1 MIVENGEWIMKGAS
15 PRSKSLIHNCDEL
28 IEYVNRVGF
37 LPLFSNDIEGFSA
50 EEHAD
55 ARYWWTGNTERDPW
69 EWREQAAQSGKVAY
83 GKFFRGRAGFISLEW
98 LPVFANFRRDG
109 YDFDSLYE
117 EGLAKGRAKA
127 IMELFDRQERLYSY
141 EIKSLAGFGKGGL
154 KNFSG
159 MITDLQMQLYLVI
172 TDFRRRRNKRGE
184 EYGMPVA
191 GLQTPES
198 VWGYELLSSNYGEE
212 PERSAER
219 IVSRMRE
226 LYPGAD
232 DKTVRREAL

>member
-15 PRSKSLIHNCDEL
+15 PCSKSLIHNCDEL

-55 ARYWWTGNTERDPW
+55 ARYWWTGNAERDPW

-83 GKFFRGRAGFISLEW
+83 GKFFRGRAGFISLDW
-98 LPVFANFRRDG
+98 LPVFANLRRDG

-117 EGLAKGRAKA
+117 EGLAMGRAMA
-127 IMELFDRQERLYSY
+127 IMELFDKQERLYSY

-172 TDFRRRRNKRGE
+172 TNFRRRKNKRGE

-198 VWGYELLSSNYGEE
+198 IWGYELLSSCYGEE
-212 PERSAER
+212 PERSGER
-219 IVSRMRE
+219 IITRMRE
-226 LYPGAD
+226 LYPEAD
-232 DKTVRREAL
+232 DKTIRREAL